1 MTVPLPKTDVD
12 WTALRNF
19 AALRGQLRV
28 SLTPICNLKCWFCHN
43 EGDVPPPFTHLH
55 RDAKPRAREL
65 TADDY
70 VNVLRELIGA
80 GLKRVYFTGGEP
92 LASKLARPVLTQL
105 PVHGPDV
112 SHTLITNGL
121 LVRTHQDWLAT
132 TGLDKVKVSLHY
144 FSDESFRAIAQTRT
158 GIATVLDGIEAA
170 REMFERVE
178 LNTLIQRENEHELR
192 DILAFA
198 LERRLPVQFIE
209 LVDTDFNA
217 DRKSSAVGARGII
230 DHLRTLTGEEETE
243 VSGTGQGRR
252 IFRVD
257 GIEIDV
263 IQRELGRH
271 HVGQCGTCP
280 VKAKCVEGFWALRMD
295 HAGGIQPCLLRDDL
309 RMDIRPLLAD
319 PEAVPAAVAQHV
331 AAFTEGTL

>member
-28 SLTPICNLKCWFCHN
+28 SLTPVCNLKCWFCHN
-43 EGDVPPPFTHLH
+43 EGDVPPPFSHLH

-112 SHTLITNGL
+112 SYTLITNGL
-121 LVRTHQDWLAT
+121 LVRSHQDWLAT

-144 FSDESFRAIAQTRT
+144 FSDESFRAIARTRA
-158 GIATVLDGIEAA
+158 GIATVADGIAYA
-170 REMFERVE
+170 GP
-178 LNTLIQRENEHELR
+178 L
-192 DILAFA
+192 
-198 LERRLPVQFIE
+198 
-209 LVDTDFNA
+209 
-217 DRKSSAVGARGII
+217 SSAPRRTGASPC
-230 DHLRTLTGEEETE
+230 EEESPCPHNTT
-243 VSGTGQGRR
+243 SPPRR
-252 IFRVD
+252 S
-257 GIEIDV
+257 
-263 IQRELGRH
+263 
-271 HVGQCGTCP
+271 CGT
-280 VKAKCVEGFWALRMD
+280 LRRF
-295 HAGGIQPCLLRDDL
+295 PPSR
-309 RMDIRPLLAD
+309 
-319 PEAVPAAVAQHV
+319 
-331 AAFTEGTL
+331 